1 MTNLESTLTQIVS
14 IITAFGFLYYKI
26 KQWAKDTD
34 KEATKDFLVLEFAR
48 AERHELG
55 VAEKIRLKE
64 RYDHYIKKPEDGGLG
79 GNSYI
84 KEEYEKLKEQDKL

>member
-1 MTNLESTLTQIVS
+1 MTNLESTLAQIVS
-14 IITAFGFLYYKI
+14 IIVSFTFLYRKI

-34 KEATKDFLVLEFAR
+34 KEATKDFIVLEFAR

-64 RYDHYIKKPEDGGLG
+64 RYDHYIKKPEEGGLG

-84 KEEYEKLKEQDKL
+84 KEEYEQLKKDGKI

>member
-1 MTNLESTLTQIVS
+1 MTNLESLLVQVVS
-14 IITAFGFLYYKI
+14 IITSVGFLYMKI
-26 KQWAKDTD
+26 KQWANTTD
-34 KEATKDFLVLEFAR
+34 KEATKDFIVLEFAR

-64 RYDHYIKKPEDGGLG
+64 RYDHYIKKPEEGGLG

-84 KEEYEKLKEQDKL
+84 KEEYERLKEQDKL

>member
-1 MTNLESTLTQIVS
+1 MTNLESLLVQVVS
-14 IITAFGFLYYKI
+14 IITSVGFLYMKI
-26 KQWAKDTD
+26 KQWANTTD
-34 KEATKDFLVLEFAR
+34 KEATKDFIVLDFAR

-64 RYDHYIKKPEDGGLG
+64 RYDHYIKKPEEGGLG

-84 KEEYEKLKEQDKL
+84 KEEYERLKEQDKL

>member
-1 MTNLESTLTQIVS
+1 MTNLESTLAQIVS
-14 IITAFGFLYYKI
+14 LIASVTFLYMKI
-26 KQWAKDTD
+26 KQWASSTD

-64 RYDHYIKKPEDGGLG
+64 RYDHYIKKPEEGGLG

-84 KEEYEKLKEQDKL
+84 KEEYERLKAEGKL

>member
-1 MTNLESTLTQIVS
+1 MTNLESLLVQVVS
-14 IITAFGFLYYKI
+14 IITSVGFLYMKI
-26 KQWAKDTD
+26 KQWANTTD

-64 RYDHYIKKPEDGGLG
+64 RYDHYIKKPEEGGLG